1 MKNNSPVLETVSPG
15 IVETSSE
22 FNVTKHV
29 KRYIKRKKAEMRR
42 NARKRATMN
51 KREKASVEAPKLYT
65 VLVQYH
71 QLNYTAIKAEL
82 EAIKMKPSV
91 IDNTR
96 FWMEDVNAESLE
108 KLKEAMRKCHYE
120 TKQGKQYRVR
130 LAAYKAVPHA
140 NKEKEKKKPTNNK
153 PDVAKAAR
161 NARKEAKIKKAAN
174 CGRHLLG
181 RNAKKV
187 SHKPG
192 VLDTSSIAKKLS
204 DRVKKAIK
212 ASERAERDRAAQAKS
227 RANKG
232 IPQPKKGKQLE
243 IAA

>member
-1 MKNNSPVLETVSPG
+1 MKDNSPILETVSTG

-29 KRYIKRKKAEMRR
+29 KRYIKRKKAEIRR
-42 NARKRATMN
+42 NARRRATMN
-51 KREKASVEAPKLYT
+51 KREKASVEAPKMYT

-96 FWMEDVNAESLE
+96 FWMQDVTAEALE
-108 KLKEAMRKCHYE
+108 KLKEAMRKCHFE
-120 TKQGKQYRVR
+120 TKQGKQYKVR
-130 LAAYKAVPHA
+130 LAAYKAVAHA

-153 PDVAKAAR
+153 SDTAKAAHDKR
-161 NARKEAKIKKAAN
+161 RELNKKKAVN
-174 CGRHLLG
+174 RGRHLLG
-181 RNAKKV
+181 RNDKKM

-192 VLDTSSIAKKLS
+192 VSDTSSIAKKLS
-204 DRVKKAIK
+204 DRVKKAVK